1 MWPTSISLWGKPF
14 DLVFTPPFSG
24 NGPRESF
31 SGVAELSRQDAKNG
45 KKDPQITQ
53 ITQISACDCLSLGP
67 EEPRVWQRLVYP
79 FGVSLL
85 LTVICVICGSYP
97 FPF

>member
-1 MWPTSISLWGKPF
+1 MWPTSISLSGKAF

-31 SGVAELSRQDAKNG
+31 SGVAQLSRKDAKNG

-53 ITQISACDCLSLGP
+53 ITQISVCDCLSLGP
-67 EEPRVWQRLVYP
+67 EEPRVGSGLFIRLAYP
-79 FGVSLL
+79 CS
-85 LTVICVICGSYP
+85 
-97 FPF
+97 